1 MHKNIRSMY
10 LRDQKE
16 ILDPLEMDIR
26 WFEPLLWPLL
36 KGQPGC
42 SPLNQRVLN
51 LKILTD
57 IVGWRPSSMG
67 LKRLYIVDSVALAN
81 DRLLQNKKLLTTPN

>member
-1 MHKNIRSMY
+1 MPYVHKNIRSMY

-51 LKILTD
+51 
-57 IVGWRPSSMG
+57 
-67 LKRLYIVDSVALAN
+67 
-81 DRLLQNKKLLTTPN
+81 